1 MKFKEELQRKLIH
14 LSSTVYPLIYYFV
27 DKSVT
32 MVIVVTIFHVVLFW
46 DLLRRKGFSLPKLSF
61 INIFLRIE
69 EQNCQKLC
77 GATYFMMA
85 VVMVIAI
92 FPKDIA
98 ILSMLILIYSDT
110 TAALVGKFGKIK
122 IKSLNKTLEGFI
134 AYIIIGIIII
144 VGYYKFFATG
154 NINFENYLIAFVA
167 LFISGLCELFAKKLF
182 FDDNLLVTLSYAV
195 TSYLGNYFLL
205 LL

>member
-1 MKFKEELQRKLIH
+1 
-14 LSSTVYPLIYYFV
+14 
-27 DKSVT
+27 

-46 DLLRRKGFSLPKLSF
+46 DLLRRKGFHLPKLYF

-85 VVMVIAI
+85 LVIVI
-92 FPKDIA
+92 VLFPKDVA

-110 TAALVGKFGKIK
+110 AAALIGKFGKIK

-134 AYIIIGIIII
+134 AYIIIGIIVI
-144 VGYYKFFATG
+144 VGYYKFFATVD
-154 NINFENYLIAFVA
+154 INFATYLVAFIA

-182 FDDNLLVTLSYAV
+182 LDDNLLITLSYSSV
-195 TSYLGNYFLL
+195 TYLGNCILTML
-205 LL
+205 

>member
-69 EQNCQKLC
+69 EQNFQKLC

-110 TAALVGKFGKIK
+110 AAALVGKFGKIK